1 MKDWAQTFGTAVR
14 QRSVRQETPMA
25 RAGTLSSYGLYQ
37 REIQLG
43 EPVSLE
49 RSVL

>member
-1 MKDWAQTFGTAVR
+1 MKDWAQTFGAAVR

-25 RAGTLSSYGLYQ
+25 RAGTLPSYLYQ